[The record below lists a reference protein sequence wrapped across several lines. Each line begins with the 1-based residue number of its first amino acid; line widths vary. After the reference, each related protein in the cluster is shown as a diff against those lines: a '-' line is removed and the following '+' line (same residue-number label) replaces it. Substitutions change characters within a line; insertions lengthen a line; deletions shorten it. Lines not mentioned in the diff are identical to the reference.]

1 MRRLHVEVHG
11 LERLVTVD
19 PVAGSSSRFTVSWED
34 TTQEI
39 DVVRQNGVLSVVLS
53 GVARV
58 SHEVTCFEL
67 APGTLLVGLAGRQ
80 IKVRVGDARRSRV
93 AAGVG
98 AKGEH
103 VVTAPMPGRVVRVL
117 VEPGKVVTH
126 GQGVAVVEAMKMEN
140 ELVAPVDGVVRE
152 VRVVVGDSVQAG
164 DMLVV
169 VSGETDDD

>member
-1 MRRLHVEVHG
+1 
-11 LERLVTVD
+11 
-19 PVAGSSSRFTVSWED
+19 
-34 TTQEI
+34 
-39 DVVRQNGVLSVVLS
+39 
-53 GVARV
+53 
-58 SHEVTCFEL
+58 
-67 APGTLLVGLAGRQ
+67 
-80 IKVRVGDARRSRV
+80 
-93 AAGVG
+93 
-98 AKGEH
+98 
-103 VVTAPMPGRVVRVL
+103 MPGRVVRVL